1 MSELKGIGVLFV
13 LAAALVLPAV
23 ALADPPSNDAFAAAE
38 ELTGRSIVVSGVN
51 KDATKE
57 DNEPAHDG
65 KSGGVSVWY
74 RWTAPAD
81 GHATLSTCGSG
92 FDTLLAV
99 YTGVSVDA
107 LAPVVAND
115 DACGLQSSVSFDASK
130 DVTYRIAVDGLQ
142 GATGAFTLGLRL
154 PPPNDDFADALELA
168 GNDGTISGT
177 TEGASAEDGEPYA
190 LGNSVWYSWTAPST
204 GPATVETCG
213 SSLDT
218 ILSVYT
224 GADVSDLTYVRS
236 SDDACGVSSR
246 ASFDATAGVRYG
258 IAVESYGSGGEF
270 LLTWNR
276 NPGPPEAI
284 TYPTITGTARE
295 GEILSGSSGEW
306 TGAPS
311 SFAYVW
317 GRCDANY
324 DSCDL
329 ISGATSQSYA
339 LTPADVG
346 HYVYF
351 VVTATN
357 VAGSGQAYA
366 ETNSTVRP
374 RGPANTYPPQ
384 IAGVARVG
392 ERLRAS
398 QGIWRGLMPI
408 QFKYQWQT
416 CDAGGSACQ
425 DLPSEFFDAL
435 DVTRGHVGKRL
446 RVVVTGVNPDGSISA
461 ASALTD
467 VVAAPPPPTTQ
478 PPVRRCVVPKVRG
491 RSFKQAKAAIRR
503 ARCATGRVRKAFS
516 PSVRRGRVIAQRPRA
531 GTRLPRG
538 SKVKLVISK
547 GRKR

>member
-1 MSELKGIGVLFV
+1 MSQLRGIGVLLV
-13 LAAALVLPAV
+13 LAAALIAPAV
-23 ALADPPSNDAFAAAE
+23 ALAEAPSNDAFAAAD
-38 ELTGRSIVVSGVN
+38 ELTGRSTAVSGIN

-57 DNEPAHDG
+57 PGEPDHAL
-65 KSGGVSVWY
+65 KPGGASVWY
-74 RWTAPAD
+74 RWTAPAT
-81 GHATLSTCGSG
+81 GQASLSTCGSS

-99 YTGVSVDA
+99 YTGDSVNA
-107 LAPVVAND
+107 LAPVASND
-115 DACGLQSSVSFDASK
+115 DACGLQSSLTFGASEG
-130 DVTYRIAVDGLQ
+130 VTYRIAVDGLQ
-142 GATGAFTLGLRL
+142 GATGAFTLELRL
-154 PPPNDDFADALELA
+154 PPPNDDFAHAIELA
-168 GNDGTISGT
+168 GDDGTISGT

-213 SSLDT
+213 STLNT

-224 GADVSDLTYVRS
+224 GADVNNLTYVRS

-246 ASFDATAGVRYG
+246 ASFDATAGVRYS
-258 IAVESYGSGGEF
+258 IAVESYGTGGEF
-270 LLTWNR
+270 LLAWNR
-276 NPGPPEAI
+276 NPGLPEAI

-295 GEILSGSSGEW
+295 GEILTGSNGEW

-311 SFAYVW
+311 SFAYEW
-317 GRCDANY
+317 GRCDAEY
-324 DSCDL
+324 FTCDL
-329 ISGATSQSYA
+329 ISGATSRSYT
-339 LTPADVG
+339 LTSADVG

-357 VAGSGQAYA
+357 VTGSGQAYA
-366 ETNSTVRP
+366 ETDSTVRP

-384 IAGVARVG
+384 IGGVARIG

-416 CDAGGSACQ
+416 CDAAGSACE
-425 DLPSEFFDAL
+425 DLAGEFFDVL

-446 RVVVTGVNPDGSISA
+446 RVVVTGVNPDGATSA
-461 ASALTD
+461 ASAPSD
-467 VVAAPPPPTTQ
+467 IVAAPPPPPP
-478 PPVRRCVVPKVRG
+478 PPVRRCVVPNVRG
-491 RSFKQAKAAIRR
+491 QSLRQAKAAIRR

-516 PSVRRGRVIAQRPRA
+516 GSVRRGRVISQRPRA

-538 SKVKLVISK
+538 TKVNLVMSK